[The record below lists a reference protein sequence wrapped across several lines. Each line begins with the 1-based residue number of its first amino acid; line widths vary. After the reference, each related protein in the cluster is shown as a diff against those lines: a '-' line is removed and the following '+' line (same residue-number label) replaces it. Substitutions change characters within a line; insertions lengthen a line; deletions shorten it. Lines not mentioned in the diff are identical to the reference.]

1 METQVG
7 ASYLAAAPL
16 LLWSCGF
23 VFSQTA
29 NRVKLRSDRRR
40 TGAVRGTVGAC
51 TSVWTVPQW
60 CQHKCLNQSS
70 PAEIGSRPTSKA
82 YRSDKALMN
91 E

>member
-7 ASYLAAAPL
+7 ASQLAAAPL
-16 LLWSCGF
+16 LLWSCGV

-29 NRVKLRSDRRR
+29 NRVKLRSARRR
-40 TGAVRGTVGAC
+40 TGAVRGTAGAW

-60 CQHKCLNQSS
+60 CQHEWLNQSS
-70 PAEIGSRPTSKA
+70 PAEIGGRPTSKA
-82 YRSDKALMN
+82 YKSDKALMN

>member
-1 METQVG
+1 METQVS
-7 ASYLAAAPL
+7 ASQLAAAPL

-29 NRVKLRSDRRR
+29 NRVKLCSARRR
-40 TGAVRGTVGAC
+40 TGAVRGTAVAW

-60 CQHKCLNQSS
+60 CQHEWLNQSS
-70 PAEIGSRPTSKA
+70 PPEIGGRPTSKA
-82 YRSDKALMN
+82 CTSDKALMN